1 MKRESNFG
9 ERKKMRHQKRGRK
22 LGRTA
27 SHRRALLRNL
37 VTELFK
43 HESIRTTLPKA
54 KEMRRYVD
62 KMITFGKR
70 GNLHARRMSL
80 RFLTDKDVV
89 QSLFDN
95 IAPRFID
102 RNGGYTRIYKL
113 GPRRGDGAEMAIIEL
128 VEKSEDKL
136 EEKEDTEN
144 S

>member
-1 MKRESNFG
+1 
-9 ERKKMRHQKRGRK
+9 
-22 LGRTA
+22 
-27 SHRRALLRNL
+27 
-37 VTELFK
+37 
-43 HESIRTTLPKA
+43 
-54 KEMRRYVD
+54 MRRYVD

>member
-1 MKRESNFG
+1 
-9 ERKKMRHQKRGRK
+9 MRHQKRGRK